1 MLSKVGFL
9 LTKWITNT
17 PKALE
22 DFLTDACAKFD
33 KSVSVSSE
41 RREQVLGIHW
51 NVMSDQFVI
60 EVQLSQKPF
69 TRRGLLSSLS
79 SIFDP
84 LGFVASVLTQ
94 PKQWLRDLKD
104 QEWNEEL
111 S

>member
-1 MLSKVGFL
+1 MDYKH
-9 LTKWITNT
+9 T
-17 PKALE
+17 KALE
-22 DFLTDACAKFD
+22 DFRTDACAKFD
-33 KSVSVSSE
+33 KSVSRE

-51 NVMSDQFVI
+51 NVKSDRFVI

-69 TRRGLLSSLS
+69 TRRGLLSLLS

-104 QEWNEEL
+104 QEWDEEVY
-111 S
+111 